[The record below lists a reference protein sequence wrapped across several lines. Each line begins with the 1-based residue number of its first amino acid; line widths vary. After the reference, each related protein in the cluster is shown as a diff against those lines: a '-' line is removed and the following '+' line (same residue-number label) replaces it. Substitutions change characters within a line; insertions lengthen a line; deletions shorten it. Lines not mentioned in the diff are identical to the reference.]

1 MYVKRERNKTKL
13 GLKYADVIKFLQT
26 SAPKSM

>member
-1 MYVKRERNKTKL
+1 MFVKRERKAKL
-13 GLKYADVIKFLQT
+13 GLKYADVIKFLRT